1 MKYTTA
7 RKAWHD
13 AYYTGKEN
21 TVDQFLMLGT
31 TIQKTVVNNSTSASM
46 DSWLKGRV
54 QNAISTLPEN
64 IQGFGNWIYSP
75 MRNIDDLEN
84 AQEVVFD
91 NFWYNFKAEKLTDK
105 KWQLSKELTLC
116 AILEYF
122 HVIMGNPKPFKTHA
136 DKCKLLADERG
147 VKIDNRNWDR
157 EWGAIYNALLNSC
170 SYIDAKALEPVSK
183 IIKLDYDKV
192 A

>member
-21 TVDQFLMLGT
+21 TVDQFLLLGT
-31 TIQKTVVNNSTSASM
+31 TIQKTVMNNSTSTCM
-46 DSWLKGRV
+46 DNWLKGRV
-54 QNAISTLPEN
+54 QNAIAMLPEN
-64 IQGFGNWIYSP
+64 IQGFGNWMYSP
-75 MRNIDDLEN
+75 MRDKDDLESS
-84 AQEVVFD
+84 QEAIFD

-136 DKCKLLADERG
+136 DKCKLLLDYKG
-147 VKIDNRNWDR
+147 VSISAHNWKQDW
-157 EWGAIYNALLNSC
+157 EYIYDALLNSC
-170 SYIDAKALEPVSK
+170 AYIDAKALEPVSK
-183 IIKLDYDKV
+183 IIKLEYDKV

>member
-21 TVDQFLMLGT
+21 TVDQFLLLGT
-31 TIQKTVVNNSTSASM
+31 TVQKTVVNNSLMLCM
-46 DSWLKGRV
+46 DAWLKGRV
-54 QNAISTLPEN
+54 QNAIQSLPEN

-75 MRNIDDLEN
+75 MRNIDDLEG
-84 AQEVVFD
+84 AQEAVFD

-105 KWQLSKELTLC
+105 KWELSKELTLC

-122 HVIMGNPKPFKTHA
+122 HVIMGNPSPFKNSA
-136 DKCKLLADERG
+136 YICKFLKDEKN
-147 VKIDNRNWDR
+147 VHISNHNWVRD
-157 EWGAIYNALLNSC
+157 WQYIYDALLNSC
-170 SYIDAKALEPVSK
+170 AYIDSKALEPVSK
-183 IIKLDYDKV
+183 IIRLEYDKV

>member
-21 TVDQFLMLGT
+21 TVDQFLLLGT
-31 TIQKTVVNNSTSASM
+31 TIQKTVMNNSTSTCM
-46 DSWLKGRV
+46 DNWLKGRV
-54 QNAISTLPEN
+54 QNAIAMLPEN
-64 IQGFGNWIYSP
+64 IQGFGNWMYSP
-75 MRNIDDLEN
+75 MRDKDDLESS
-84 AQEVVFD
+84 QEAIFD

-116 AILEYF
+116 AIFEYF
-122 HVIMGNPKPFKTHA
+122 YVIMGNPKPFKSYA
-136 DKCKLLADERG
+136 QIARFLNDERG
-147 VKIDNRNWDR
+147 VKINVEQWTRDWSS
-157 EWGAIYNALLNSC
+157 IYTSLLNSC
-170 SYIDAKALEPVSK
+170 AYIDAKALEPVSK
-183 IIKLDYDKV
+183 IIKLEYDEV